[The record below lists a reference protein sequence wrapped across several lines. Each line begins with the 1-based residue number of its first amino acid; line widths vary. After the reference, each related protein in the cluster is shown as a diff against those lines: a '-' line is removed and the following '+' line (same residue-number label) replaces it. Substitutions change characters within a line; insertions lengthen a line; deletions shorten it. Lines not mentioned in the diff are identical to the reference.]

1 MGHIFISYSRRDIV
15 YAEKLINALRRE
27 GFNPW
32 VDMEN
37 LGAGTQWLRR
47 LQKQIVTCDA
57 YILIMSS
64 HSYNSTW
71 VPDELVV
78 AKTKGRPIFPLLL
91 DDTEIF
97 LAVQT
102 VQMEDV
108 RGGKLPSE
116 EFYRRLATATPR
128 KKKASTKVDS
138 IRLVEQ
144 ARQKKVDDA
153 TEKASFFLSKLSS
166 NVKDAIAVASKVST
180 ETYKSVANSDV
191 VKKISA
197 NVKGVSSPEKK
208 KTTTA
213 KKKPATK
220 KRTTTK
226 KSTTTKKRST
236 TRKSTATKKKKK

>member
-32 VDMEN
+32 VDMEG

-57 YILIMSS
+57 YILIMSRN
-64 HSYNSTW
+64 SYNSTW

-78 AKTKGRPIFPLLL
+78 AKTKGKPIFPLLL

-116 EFYRRLATATPR
+116 AFYSRLAKATPR
-128 KKKASTKVDS
+128 RKKASEKVNS
-138 IRLVEQ
+138 IRLVDQ

-153 TEKASFFLSKLSS
+153 AEKASYYLSKFS
-166 NVKDAIAVASKVST
+166 NNMKDVIAVASKVSSD
-180 ETYKSVANSDV
+180 TYKSVANSDV
-191 VKKISA
+191 VKKISTSVR
-197 NVKGVSSPEKK
+197 NVNAPK
-208 KTTTA
+208 KT
-213 KKKPATK
+213 K
-220 KRTTTK
+220 TTTK
-226 KSTTTKKRST
+226 KKATTKK
-236 TRKSTATKKKKK
+236 TATKKKKK

>member
-153 TEKASFFLSKLSS
+153 TEKASFFLSKISS
-166 NVKDAIAVASKVST
+166 NVKDVIAVASKVST

-197 NVKGVSSPEKK
+197 NVKSVSSPKK
-208 KTTTA
+208 KQ
-213 KKKPATK
+213 
-220 KRTTTK
+220 TTTK
-226 KSTTTKKRST
+226 KKTATRASTKKSSTTKRKPAATKK
-236 TRKSTATKKKKK
+236 KTATKKKAK